1 MIQDGK
7 QVRFIRPGKDSFR
20 STLTQRVR
28 AYFSDNNISNKANS
42 KMVMKTIGMLA
53 MYFIP
58 FAIMLTLGQSFWIVL
73 VCYLLMGFG
82 MAGIGMGVMHD
93 AIHEAYH
100 SNRIV
105 NKIIGSTIYLISGN
119 AATWRIQHNILH
131 HTFTNIEGLD
141 EDMETAGL
149 IRLHP
154 SQQWKPMHR
163 YQKWYAPFVYG
174 LLTLN
179 WVVAKDFKQL
189 IRYYRRGAGSNLRKI
204 RNEWIILIITKA
216 VYYSLFIVLPIL
228 LTPVAWYWVVAGFVL
243 MHFTASVIL
252 SYVFQLA
259 HMVEGVENMDIPE
272 SGVMDDEWMEHQMMT
287 TANFARKNK
296 LISWFVGGLNFQ
308 VEHHLFPNICH
319 VHYPALARIVQ
330 QTASEFNLPY
340 REYTK
345 FSQALKAHNDYLLR
359 MGRRP
364 GNVQPLTATT

>member
-7 QVRFIRPGKDSFR
+7 QVRFIRPEKNSFR
-20 STLTQRVR
+20 NILTQRVR
-28 AYFSDNNISNKANS
+28 AYFNDNNISNKANS
-42 KMVMKTIGMLA
+42 KMIFKTFGMLA
-53 MYFIP
+53 LYFTP
-58 FAIMLTLGQSFWIVL
+58 FILMLTLNVGVWFVL
-73 VCYLLMGFG
+73 ACYFLMGVG
-82 MAGIGMGVMHD
+82 MSGIGMGVMHD
-93 AIHEAYH
+93 AIHGAYH

-105 NKIIGSTIYLISGN
+105 NQIIGSTIYLISGN
-119 AATWRIQHNILH
+119 AATWRIQHNVLH

-154 SQQWKPMHR
+154 SQGWKPVHR

-189 IRYYRRGAGSNLRKI
+189 IKYYKMGAGNNLRKI

-216 VYYSLFIVLPIL
+216 IYYGLFIVLPIL
-228 LTPVAWYWVVAGFVL
+228 FTPVAWYWVVAGFVL

-259 HMVEGVENMDIPE
+259 HMVEGVENMAIPE
-272 SGVMDDEWMEHQMMT
+272 DGLMEDEWMEHQLMT

-319 VHYPALARIVQ
+319 VHYPAIARIVKS
-330 QTASEFNLPY
+330 TATEFNLPY
-340 REYTK
+340 REYRK
-345 FSQALKAHNDYLLR
+345 FSEALKAHSDYLMR
-359 MGRRP
+359 MGKP
-364 GNVQPLTATT
+364 PVDQPLTATT